1 MSAASSPG
9 GWAGRAALAHP
20 ASGVSRS
27 TTGFTRGDLD
37 TLLAASPAPAVSI
50 FLPTDRRGREVRQGP
65 IRLRNLIRAAGESLL
80 SGGMSAAE
88 ADALLAPANGLL
100 DDHDFWQFQDHGLA
114 LFLDA
119 TGMGAFRVPLS
130 FAEQVVAGPGFYIR
144 PVLPLLAADG
154 RFQVLTVTAGKV
166 RLFEASRYNL
176 LEVRSNALPENLV
189 EEMGPFDSG
198 NDYENPVQASPVAR
212 PHTGSLNIGNAQVY
226 GDSPAE
232 WTKSRLVDF
241 TRRVAAA
248 VDERSA
254 ADPVPVVLVAG
265 SEIGGHFSGFTTLG
279 RLLVGV
285 IETNPEAMDDEALH
299 DAVYTVA
306 RPFLDAVRTEAIA
319 RFEALL
325 GAGDARAVTGARD
338 VLTAAEQGRVDTLLL
353 PPEDHATGPDEPDT
367 SGVAPAGSTHA
378 SGWPEPDLL
387 DVAAVQTLR
396 RGGSL
401 HLHGEA
407 GSPRSEVGA
416 ILRY

>member
-1 MSAASSPG
+1 M
-9 GWAGRAALAHP
+9 
-20 ASGVSRS
+20 
-27 TTGFTRGDLD
+27 
-37 TLLAASPAPAVSI
+37 AASPAPGVSI

-65 IRLRNLIRAAGESLL
+65 IRLGNLIRAARELLL
-80 SGGMSAAE
+80 SGGMPAAE
-88 ADALLAPANGLL
+88 ADALLAPASGLL
-100 DDHDFWQFQDHGLA
+100 DDHDFWQYQDHGLA
-114 LFLDA
+114 VFLDA
-119 TGMGAFRVPLS
+119 TGVRAFQVPLS
-130 FAEQVVAGPGFYIR
+130 FTEQVAAGPGFHIR

-166 RLFEASRYNL
+166 RLFEASRYDL
-176 LEVRSNALPENLV
+176 LAMRSDALPGSLA

-198 NDYENPVQASPVAR
+198 NDYANDYENPVQASPVAR
-212 PHTGSLNIGNAQVY
+212 PHTGSINIGNAQVY

-232 WTKSRLVDF
+232 WTKARLVEF

-254 ADPVPVVLVAG
+254 ADPVPLVLVAG

-285 IETNPEAMDDEALH
+285 IETNPEAMDDGELH
-299 DAVYTVA
+299 DAAYAVA
-306 RPFLDAVRTEAIA
+306 RPVLDAVRTKAIA

-325 GAGDARAVTGARD
+325 GAGDARAVTGARE
-338 VLTAAEQGRVDTLLL
+338 VLAAAEQGRVDTLLL
-353 PPEDHATGPDEPDT
+353 PPEDHAAGSDEPDT
-367 SGVAPAGSTHA
+367 NRVAPADSTQEP
-378 SGWPEPDLL
+378 GWPDPDLL
-387 DVAAVQTLR
+387 EIAIVQTLSH
-396 RGGSL
+396 GGSL